1 MGGPGQTHISAKAR
15 LAIILIPIFHV
26 PYHSSPTV
34 DRLCIIAALE
44 SSPYSGAVSDVTLL
58 GDQLQ
63 PVSISGS
70 PNSAAGS
77 QPAKTSKP
85 SNKVSKTS
93 RTHKASSAEA
103 MAAADDNAT
112 TPPNDTAAAATAS
125 ASKPKRVRTGCLT
138 CRERHLKCDE
148 GLPHCQ
154 NCRKSS
160 RTCKRGV
167 RLNFIDTQVK
177 DPQIIPPTADW
188 SVGFQDESREIASEY
203 KGGAGRYAA
212 LKPEVVPE
220 EVKNETQMDTSGG
233 LLNAPMMSHQQL
245 PPIHSFPQ
253 DPNTVYSE
261 TSSSMHE
268 STRDGH
274 RRQHSY
280 AESTSS
286 HPSMHAPSQASF
298 TSSDQTLQ
306 TQDETR
312 DYLTSPEE
320 TLFMQVFV
328 EEVGLWMDSM
338 DPHKHVS
345 TAWPRC

>member
-1 MGGPGQTHISAKAR
+1 M
-15 LAIILIPIFHV
+15 
-26 PYHSSPTV
+26 
-34 DRLCIIAALE
+34 
-44 SSPYSGAVSDVTLL
+44 AV
-58 GDQLQ
+58 
-63 PVSISGS
+63 
-70 PNSAAGS
+70 
-77 QPAKTSKP
+77 
-85 SNKVSKTS
+85 
-93 RTHKASSAEA
+93 
-103 MAAADDNAT
+103 ADDNAT
-112 TPPNDTAAAATAS
+112 TPPNDAAVAAATAS

-212 LKPEVVPE
+212 LKPQAAPE
-220 EVKNETQMDTSGG
+220 EVKDETQMDTSGG
-233 LLNAPMMSHQQL
+233 ILNAPMMSHQQL

-253 DPNTVYSE
+253 APHTVYSD
-261 TSSSMHE
+261 TSSSMQE
-268 STRDGH
+268 SARDGH
-274 RRQHSY
+274 RRQHSF
-280 AESTSS
+280 ADSTSS

-298 TSSDQTLQ
+298 ASSDQTLQ
-306 TQDETR
+306 NQDETR

-345 TAWPRC
+345 TVWPRCWPALIFVVLSNITFLCTSGTNATQCVFSLWCKALDPG